1 MEKGGKIDNY
11 CTDCFKN
18 TNHTVRDVFKI
29 EGSFEYQVNRFYGV
43 VQCDG
48 CGTVSYR
55 TETKDYELMEF
66 DYQQN
71 DYFPRTAR
79 EYYPQTLKFHRND
92 LDTLLL
98 PEKIRFVYDDTIK
111 SFAAGSYLLTAI
123 GFRTIIEAICI
134 DQSIKVK
141 DIEDLKPQIEK
152 MTKKGLITPR
162 EAARLHTIRFSGNDS
177 AHEMIVTKEGDL
189 YVVLNIVDHLLNN
202 LYIIDQ
208 QIKGGLEKVITDFK
222 GFRTLLSSAISKL
235 NVGDTLTLGKILG
248 KSARRLNDK
257 GAEFE
262 KELLAKI
269 DNEEYTKLAKG
280 DLRANPDNNQPPLQ
294 FYVVMDITFDKDG
307 DF

>member
-1 MEKGGKIDNY
+1 MEKGEKIDNY

-18 TNHTVRDVFKI
+18 TNHTVREVFKI

-48 CGTVSYR
+48 CNTVSYR

-66 DYQQN
+66 DYQEN
-71 DYFPRTAR
+71 DYFPRTTT
-79 EYYPQTLKFHRND
+79 EFYPQTLNSHRNE
-92 LDTLLL
+92 LDTSLL
-98 PEKIRFVYDDTIK
+98 PEKIRIVYDDTIK
-111 SFAAGSYLLTAI
+111 SFTAGSYLLTAI

-134 DQSIKVK
+134 NQSIKVK
-141 DIEDLKPQIEK
+141 EVEDLKPQIDK
-152 MTKKGLITPR
+152 MAKNGLITPR

-177 AHEMIVTKEGDL
+177 AHEMIVPKKEDL

-235 NVGDTLTLGKILG
+235 KVGDTLTLGKILG

-269 DNEEYTKLAKG
+269 DNREYTKLGKG
-280 DLRANPDNNQPPLQ
+280 ELKANPDNNLPSLQ
-294 FYVVMDITFDKDG
+294 FYTVIDIAIDKDG
-307 DF
+307 EF